1 MATINQESSNNLSLL
16 SGAYRKTKAL
26 FLSAVIVGLVAT
38 NVATLISDAFHN
50 SLYGSLSRLVNALP
64 SFHGKNKLLQKSPT
78 SVRQADVR
86 KATGKL
92 QAEKSAS
99 IKKNTDL
106 TQRHNKLVHRYS
118 GLANTHNS
126 LVNRYN
132 GLAKNHNTL
141 RKQHLANRKS
151 YDDLKKITK
160 VRAEKLQMF
169 STQMSSRSAKIAAA
183 NVAALPAEFVPV
195 AGTAAIISM
204 TALDV
209 YLLCEGMRE
218 LNLVRQT
225 FGLSKEDETRV
236 CGIKVPNKEAVQ
248 KEVADNYR
256 GAIAK
261 AKEYIS
267 W

>member
-1 MATINQESSNNLSLL
+1 MATTHQESSNNISLL
-16 SGAYRKTKAL
+16 SGAYRKTRAL

-64 SFHGKNKLLQKSPT
+64 SFYGKNKLLQKSPT

-92 QAEKSAS
+92 QAEKSAL

-106 TQRHNKLVHRYS
+106 TQRHNKMVH
-118 GLANTHNS
+118 
-126 LVNRYN
+126 RYN
-132 GLAKNHNTL
+132 GLANAHNTL
-141 RKQHLANRKS
+141 RKQYLVTRKS
-151 YDDLKKITK
+151 HDDLKKITK
-160 VRAEKLQMF
+160 VRAEKLQTF
-169 STQMSSRSAKIAAA
+169 STRMSSRSAKIAAA
-183 NVAALPAEFVPV
+183 NVAALPAEFVPL

-218 LNLVRQT
+218 LNSVRQT
-225 FGLSKEDETRV
+225 FGFSKEDETRV
-236 CGIKVPNKEAVQ
+236 CGIKVPDKETVQ
-248 KEVADNYR
+248 KEVADNYHDAVAR
-256 GAIAK
+256 